1 MTNVFSG
8 KDRKMES
15 VEGTDVVNSLP
26 VEQVEPEVESES
38 VDMEEEAV
46 EYRQIDEP
54 EAYDS
59 HEEAEHDHN
68 HEQETEVRALDIP
81 APDFNLKTLT
91 GDTVKLA
98 DLKGKKVFI
107 NFWATWCPPCVEEMP
122 AIQQFY
128 EQHGNDEN
136 LVILAVNAT
145 DLESDIESVQQFVDK
160 NGIGFPIL
168 LDEKGDVSI
177 NYEVLTIPTSVILNE
192 EGKVIEQIIGPVS
205 EEMLEEKLINS

>member
-1 MTNVFSG
+1 VTNVFSG

-38 VDMEEEAV
+38 GDMEEQAV

-54 EAYDS
+54 EADDS

>member
-1 MTNVFSG
+1 VTNVFSG

>member
-1 MTNVFSG
+1 
-8 KDRKMES
+8 MES

-38 VDMEEEAV
+38 GDMEEQAV

-54 EAYDS
+54 EADDS

>member
-1 MTNVFSG
+1 
-8 KDRKMES
+8 MES